1 MSNDGFRFD
10 QKGRMTRLSID
21 QPISWCVDQ
30 ESVRMHH
37 LKRSGL
43 IGCLNGTGTTSNNY
57 KGFLMNQ
64 DEWCRKRLHMMLL
77 DFMKDFYNDGLDP
90 LNSDLK
96 KINDF
101 IDKWVEKHF
110 PFVITDEE

>member
-1 MSNDGFRFD
+1 MSNGGFRFD
-10 QKGRMTRLSID
+10 QKGRMTRLSSD
-21 QPISWCVDQ
+21 QPISWRVDQ

-43 IGCLNGTGTTSNNY
+43 IGCFNGTGVTSSNY
-57 KGFLMNQ
+57 KGCLMNQ
-64 DEWCRKRLHMMLL
+64 DEWYRNRIRMMLF
-77 DFMKDFYNDGLDP
+77 DFLKDFSSAMPDP
-90 LNSDLK
+90 NSNDLK
-96 KINDF
+96 QINDF